1 MLLVSAW
8 RLLVNMHERYE
19 KFNLKFQ
26 KLLKT
31 FGLCLTGLF
40 MEITTAKL
48 GCRES
53 AK

>member
-8 RLLVNMHERYE
+8 RLLVNVHGRHA

-26 KLLKT
+26 KLLTT

-40 MEITTAKL
+40 MEITMAKP

-53 AK
+53 SK